1 MTPARET
8 RANGMG
14 LGSMIRPAQGPPL
27 SVVELAHVELAA
39 VDGRSAL
46 ERVVG
51 KRVTVRDGGYTRF
64 FE

>member
-27 SVVELAHVELAA
+27 SAVELAHVELAA
-39 VDGRSAL
+39 VDGRS
-46 ERVVG
+46 R
-51 KRVTVRDGGYTRF
+51 
-64 FE
+64 